1 MAINIVLA
9 NFTEQGVKHIKE
21 SPQRA
26 QAYRDLA
33 KKHGVTVRE
42 IYWTTG
48 QYDLVTIAEGSEEA
62 LLAVTLSV
70 AKLGNVRTQTLRA
83 IDVEMMKRVLEKVS

>member
-9 NFTEQGVKHIKE
+9 NFTEQGIKNIKE

-26 QAYRDLA
+26 QAFRDLA
-33 KKHGVTVRE
+33 KKHGVTVRDL
-42 IYWTTG
+42 YWTIG
-48 QYDLVTIAEGSEEA
+48 QYDLVTIAEGSDDA
-62 LLAVTLSV
+62 LAAVLLNI

-83 IDVEMMKRVLEKVS
+83 MDLETMKRVLEKVS

>member
-9 NFTEQGVKHIKE
+9 NFTEQGIKNIKD

-26 QAYRDLA
+26 QAYRDMA

-62 LLAVTLSV
+62 LLAVTLNV

-83 IDVEMMKRVLEKVS
+83 MDAEMLKRVLEKVG

>member
-1 MAINIVLA
+1 MAIHIVLA
-9 NFTEQGVKHIKE
+9 NFTEQGIKNIKD

-26 QAYRDLA
+26 QAFRDLA
-33 KKHGVTVRE
+33 KKHGVTVRDL
-42 IYWTTG
+42 YWTIG

-62 LLAVTLSV
+62 LTAVLLNI

-83 IDVEMMKRVLEKVS
+83 MDLETMKRVLEKVS